1 MNESI
6 EIKRNKF
13 SLVTKQ
19 RRFNNNTSFNL
30 IQQKE
35 EDIFTSKAKMSLK
48 FNDFSIISTAEEH
61 IQPKLTSQINLKS
74 KRLNPK
80 LTSSRYT
87 LLDRFT
93 NNKKNKDEQSI
104 TFNVDFASTPKK
116 LIQRSSTPKRILKP
130 KIITIT
136 SSSTTTTTATNT
148 KRAKIIP
155 PPLLTS
161 SFRSIKDQKPK
172 RKVTSSCHT
181 CNKQKSKRAKLM
193 CPVKFKFPIKY
204 LNSKTIDI
212 DRINFNYETTQSST
226 NFESVHF
233 SGQQQSNYNL
243 FGDYKL
249 WII

>member
-19 RRFNNNTSFNL
+19 RRFNNTSFNL
-30 IQQKE
+30 VQQKE
-35 EDIFTSKAKMSLK
+35 EETSKAKMSLK

-61 IQPKLTSQINLKS
+61 IQAKLTSQINLKSS

-87 LLDRFT
+87 LLDRLT
-93 NNKKNKDEQSI
+93 QKNKEEQSI

-116 LIQRSSTPKRILKP
+116 LIQRSSTPKRIQLKP

-136 SSSTTTTTATNT
+136 SSSATTTNT

-181 CNKQKSKRAKLM
+181 CNKQNSKRVKLM

-233 SGQQQSNYNL
+233 SGQQQQSNYNL